1 VNPVVL
7 PPPVI
12 CTLPAVIGSAVT
24 SADATLPSSM
34 TAVES
39 STASSVLPL
48 WYPALTDVTSPP
60 T

>member
-34 TAVES
+34 TAVKP

-48 WYPALTDVTSPP
+48 
-60 T
+60 